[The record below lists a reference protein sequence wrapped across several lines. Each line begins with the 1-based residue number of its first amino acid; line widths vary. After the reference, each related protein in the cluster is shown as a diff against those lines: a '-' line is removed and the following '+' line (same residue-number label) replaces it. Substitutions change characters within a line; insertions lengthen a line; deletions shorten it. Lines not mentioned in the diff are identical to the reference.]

1 MRCFYLISSILLKTV
16 FSDGVKAWSRE
27 RIELNTG
34 KKKEIQD
41 ETLKKSQE
49 RGMKVEKGKENAQG
63 SSGKESMSPDQ

>member
-1 MRCFYLISSILLKTV
+1 MLQTEGRFKVELYTLKREVLSPHFLYSIETV

-41 ETLKKSQE
+41 ETLKKSRE
-49 RGMKVEKGKENAQG
+49 RDEGGKG
-63 SSGKESMSPDQ
+63 